1 MLVGELHHR
10 RVTPFPARTT
20 TPFADPHN
28 PRRWFTRSTLILR
41 SQIPGQNEPRNAK
54 SANSGDALAAKQS
67 SGGPA
72 PPPARPTIL
81 SRPIKSQRMRLDW
94 IQTESGSSDP
104 KPTAQIRRYPFGLD
118 FF

>member
-1 MLVGELHHR
+1 ML
-10 RVTPFPARTT
+10 PSQAAARIGHGD
-20 TPFADPHN
+20 AG
-28 PRRWFTRSTLILR
+28 L
-41 SQIPGQNEPRNAK
+41 
-54 SANSGDALAAKQS
+54 ANSGEPQRGAAA
-67 SGGPA
+67 GRVTGDRT

-81 SRPIKSQRMRLDW
+81 SRPIKSQRLRLDW